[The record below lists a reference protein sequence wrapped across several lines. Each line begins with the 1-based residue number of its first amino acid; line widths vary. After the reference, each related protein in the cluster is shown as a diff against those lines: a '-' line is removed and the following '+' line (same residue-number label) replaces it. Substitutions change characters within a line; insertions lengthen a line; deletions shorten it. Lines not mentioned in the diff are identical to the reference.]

1 MYSCKQ
7 TAQMNIILITVIVLS
22 IQYPV
27 QGYNM
32 NKGFP
37 SSCTRYKNIY
47 MVVYT
52 DTLLDRI

>member
-37 SSCTRYKNIY
+37 SSCTRYIY
-47 MVVYT
+47 MVAYT
-52 DTLLDRI
+52 YTYLDRI